1 MKKLALRRQVIFEKP
16 DNPDKLLRNHEKAR
30 KGTIEQRGIILPEK
44 DREPSFQPEPIPEPE
59 PEPVIPPE
67 PIPHPEP
74 EIDHDKNQ
82 RK

>member
-1 MKKLALRRQVIFEKP
+1 
-16 DNPDKLLRNHEKAR
+16 
-30 KGTIEQRGIILPEK
+30 LPEK

-74 EIDHDKNQ
+74 EIDHDKKPKKIKDF
-82 RK
+82 R

>member
-1 MKKLALRRQVIFEKP
+1 L
-16 DNPDKLLRNHEKAR
+16 N
-30 KGTIEQRGIILPEK
+30 KGGIILPEK

-74 EIDHDKNQ
+74 EIDHDKKPKKIKDF
-82 RK
+82 R

>member
-1 MKKLALRRQVIFEKP
+1 
-16 DNPDKLLRNHEKAR
+16 LRNHEKASMN
-30 KGTIEQRGIILPEK
+30 KGGIILPEE

-59 PEPVIPPE
+59 PVTPPE

-74 EIDHDKNQ
+74 EIEHDKKP

>member
-1 MKKLALRRQVIFEKP
+1 MRNQIIQINF
-16 DNPDKLLRNHEKAR
+16 LRNHEKASMN
-30 KGTIEQRGIILPEK
+30 KGGIILPEE

-59 PEPVIPPE
+59 PVTPPE

-74 EIDHDKNQ
+74 EIEHDKKP

>member
-1 MKKLALRRQVIFEKP
+1 M
-16 DNPDKLLRNHEKAR
+16 
-30 KGTIEQRGIILPEK
+30 PEK

-74 EIDHDKNQ
+74 EIDHDKKPKKIKDF
-82 RK
+82 R